1 MAELSCAA
9 LFGKLSRVAYRAI
22 ESSVAFGR
30 ARGHARVEL
39 AHWLHHVLLHD
50 DSDLHRIARFAGI
63 EVAALMRES
72 ADALAR
78 VPARDGQPI
87 DLSSDVL
94 EAAERG
100 WIYASLMY
108 GASQVRTGHLLVG
121 IAATPGLRR
130 ALLACLPSLGRID
143 EPACLRAFD
152 AIAAQ
157 SPESDAACDGRAR
170 APAMPDE
177 YAVACAP
184 DALTRYTV
192 DLTAQAREGKL
203 DPVVGRHHEIR
214 QVIDILMRRRQNNPL
229 LTGDA
234 GVGKTAVVEGLAQR
248 IVAGMVPAP
257 LRGVSLRM
265 LDLALLQA
273 GAAAKGEFE
282 ARLRALV
289 EQVQAAQPPVILF
302 IDEAHTLVGAGGAA
316 GTGDAANLLK
326 PALARGTLRTIAAT
340 TWAEYMRHIEKD
352 PALTRRFQSVAIG
365 EPDEETALAMVRAVA
380 PAMQS
385 HHGVHVLDEALRAAV
400 TLSHRYINDR
410 QLPDKAVSLLDTVC
424 ARVAAGRD
432 AAPAALDQ
440 MRERIA
446 TLAAEHAAAAREVAL
461 GCGEPARRDQ
471 LKMTLAAEREQAAA
485 LEHRWCDEA
494 QRVGELLTLRAEICE
509 NAGLGAHV
517 DGDACLPLPEGGDVL
532 IERDSRRA
540 QLARLEHD
548 LRERQGEAPLVAAS
562 VDREAVAAVVQDW
575 TGIPVRRM
583 LRDELDGVL
592 GLAERLD
599 ATIVGQPQATRRIAR
614 RVRAARALLQRPGRP
629 LGVFL
634 LAGPSGVGKTETAR
648 ALADALYGGERNL
661 LTFNMS
667 EFQESHTVSTLKG
680 APPGYV
686 GYGEGGALTEAVR
699 RRPYCVVLL
708 DEIDKAHRDVHALF
722 YQVFDKGSLED
733 GQGRIVDFRNTVILL
748 TTNLGD
754 DAIVQAWEA
763 AGGEQEAAL
772 NALRAPLRQALL
784 DVFPAALLARM
795 TTLPYLP
802 LSKGAIRSIAR
813 AQFEQVAACVQ
824 THHAVTLAY
833 DEAVVTAVADRCGDR
848 EGGARHVDAVIGESI
863 LPEIGNALLSE
874 GRAGP
879 IGRIVLSVRHG
890 GFHCA
895 VER

>member
-1 MAELSCAA
+1 MAELSRAA
-9 LFGKLSRVAYRAI
+9 LFGKLSRVAYGAI

-30 ARGHARVEL
+30 ARGQARVEL

-50 DSDLHRIARFAGI
+50 DSDLHRIAGFGGI
-63 EVAALMRES
+63 DVAALVRES

-78 VPARDGQPI
+78 MPAREGQPI

-130 ALLACLPSLGRID
+130 TLLACLPSLGRID

-157 SPESDAACDGRAR
+157 SPESDTACGGSAR
-170 APAMPDE
+170 APSMPGE
-177 YAVACAP
+177 YAADCAL
-184 DALTRYTV
+184 DALARYTV

-203 DPVVGRHHEIR
+203 DPIVGRHHEIR

-248 IVAGMVPAP
+248 IVAGTVPAP

-265 LDLALLQA
+265 LDLGLLQA

-289 EQVQAAQPPVILF
+289 EQAQAAQPPVIVF

-340 TWAEYMRHIEKD
+340 TWTEYKRHIEKD
-352 PALTRRFQSVAIG
+352 PALARRFQSVTIG
-365 EPDEETALAMVRAVA
+365 EPDEETALAMMRAVV

-400 TLSHRYINDR
+400 TLSHRYISDR

-432 AAPAALDQ
+432 AAPAALDRA
-440 MRERIA
+440 RERIA
-446 TLAAEHAAAAREVAL
+446 TLAAEHATAAREVAL

-471 LKMTLAAEREQAAA
+471 LRTTLAAERKHAAA
-485 LEHRWCDEA
+485 LEHQWRDEA
-494 QRVGELLTLRAEICE
+494 QRVGELSTLRAEIC
-509 NAGLGAHV
+509 AGAGVGA
-517 DGDACLPLPEGGDVL
+517 DADACLSSPEGGDVL
-532 IERDSRRA
+532 IERDYRRA
-540 QLARLEHD
+540 QLARLEHE
-548 LRERQGEAPLVAAS
+548 LRVRQGEAPLVAAS

-599 ATIVGQPQATRRIAR
+599 ATIVGQAHATRRIAR

-686 GYGEGGALTEAVR
+686 GYGEGGVLTEAVR
-699 RRPYCVVLL
+699 RKPYCVVLL
-708 DEIDKAHRDVHALF
+708 DEIDQAHRDVHALF
-722 YQVFDKGSLED
+722 YQVFDKGALED
-733 GQGRIVDFRNTVILL
+733 GQGRVVDFRNTVILL

-754 DAIVQAWEA
+754 DAIVRAWEA

-784 DVFPAALLARM
+784 DAFPAALLARM
-795 TTLPYLP
+795 TTVPYLP
-802 LSKGAIRSIAR
+802 LSKCAIRSIAR
-813 AQFEQVAACVQ
+813 AQLEQVAARVQ

-833 DEAVVTAVADRCGDR
+833 GEAVVTAVADRCGDH
-848 EGGARHVDAVIGESI
+848 EGGARHVDAAIGESI
-863 LPEIGNALLSE
+863 LPEIGYALLSE

-879 IGRIVLSVRHG
+879 IGRIVLSVRRG